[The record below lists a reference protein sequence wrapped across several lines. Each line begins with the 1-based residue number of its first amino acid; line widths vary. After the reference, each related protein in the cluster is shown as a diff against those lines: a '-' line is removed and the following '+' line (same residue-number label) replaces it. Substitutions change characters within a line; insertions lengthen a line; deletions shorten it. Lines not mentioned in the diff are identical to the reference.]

1 MIVLGRQ
8 LQRGLILIASTF
20 LMTLS
25 LSGMALDIRADDD
38 VIKGRII
45 DLNGTGLSNVQVK
58 LIDSDN
64 TMMDITS
71 SDANGYY
78 SIDLSVLDD
87 EELAKLRGFSLVAD
101 DKNGKIARKRLKDK
115 KDKTGVAYQ
124 AIVLH

>member
-1 MIVLGRQ
+1 MTALNSQ
-8 LQRGLILIASTF
+8 LQRGFILVISAF

-25 LSGMALDIRADDD
+25 LSGLALDIRADDD

-45 DLNGTGLSNVQVK
+45 DVNGTGLSNVQIK
-58 LIDSDN
+58 LVDSDN

-71 SDANGYY
+71 SDTNGYY

-87 EELAKLRGFSLVAD
+87 EELSKLRGFSLVAD
-101 DKNGKIARKRLKDK
+101 NKNGKITRRKLKDK
-115 KDKTGVAYQ
+115 KGKTGLAYQ

>member
-25 LSGMALDIRADDD
+25 LSGMALDSRADDD

-45 DLNGTGLSNVQVK
+45 DVNGTGLSNVRIK
-58 LIDSDN
+58 LVDSDN

>member
-1 MIVLGRQ
+1 MIVFSRQ
-8 LQRGLILIASTF
+8 LQRGLILIASSF

-45 DLNGTGLSNVQVK
+45 DVNGTGLSNVQVR
-58 LIDSDN
+58 LVDSDN

-101 DKNGKIARKRLKDK
+101 NKNGKVARKRLKDK
-115 KDKTGVAYQ
+115 NNKTGVAYQ

>member
-1 MIVLGRQ
+1 MIVFSRQ

-25 LSGMALDIRADDD
+25 LSGLALDIRADDD

-45 DLNGTGLSNVQVK
+45 DVNGTGLSNVQIK
-58 LIDSDN
+58 LVDSDN

-71 SDANGYY
+71 SDTNGYY

-101 DKNGKIARKRLKDK
+101 NKNGKVARKKLKGN